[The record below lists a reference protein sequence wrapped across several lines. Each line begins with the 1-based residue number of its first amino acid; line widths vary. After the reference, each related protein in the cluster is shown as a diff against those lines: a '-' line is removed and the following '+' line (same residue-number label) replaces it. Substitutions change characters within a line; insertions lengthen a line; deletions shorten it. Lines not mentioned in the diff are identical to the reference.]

1 MNPVGDGLYMGE
13 VVHKRLRPLPHAL
26 RYKVFSVLVDCDRLE
41 TMDRRLGL
49 LSYNRFNLFSFCERD
64 HGAGGPGQLG
74 QHIEE
79 MVRERLKSY
88 PDLENV
94 SMDFGS
100 GVDSSLQVWVESVR
114 YDRIQD
120 IPDERIRQAVA
131 DAVEEFNR

>member
-1 MNPVGDGLYMGE
+1 MEIQVVIAITIAIIGAIALLLVLWVRIIRGRDAVDEVDPASLEALSDVRIEDDEFVATPIGE
-13 VVHKRLRPLPHAL
+13 
-26 RYKVFSVLVDCDRLE
+26 
-41 TMDRRLGL
+41 
-49 LSYNRFNLFSFCERD
+49 
-64 HGAGGPGQLG
+64 Q
-74 QHIEE
+74 IEE

>member
-1 MNPVGDGLYMGE
+1 MENQVILAILIAIIGGIALLLVLWVRMVRGRAVQDEVNPASLEALSDARIEDDEFVATPIGE
-13 VVHKRLRPLPHAL
+13 
-26 RYKVFSVLVDCDRLE
+26 
-41 TMDRRLGL
+41 
-49 LSYNRFNLFSFCERD
+49 
-64 HGAGGPGQLG
+64 Q
-74 QHIEE
+74 IEE

-100 GVDSSLQVWVESVR
+100 GVDGSLQVWLDSVR